1 MQYTYSTFVKIFLLS
16 LFFLLITS
24 LFCLAQ
30 DEAMARLEDIIQRGD
45 NKAAVNEALKIAKAL
60 HDQRKDREALQFY
73 QKAADIS
80 EQVSD
85 LALRA
90 RAYEELGDALYRM
103 NEAEKAIKSF
113 NTSAHYYANTGAAQ
127 SQTLVIN
134 RIGYTEKNKRKNF
147 DAAIKQFKRSLQIA
161 QQNNIFSSQLKS
173 YELLADTYTEKGDN
187 ANAQVYRDL
196 SAQLKN
202 TPNSNKID
210 RFDTELKETKEQLEA
225 TIASN
230 ETQKKE
236 LQGRIFRIEKE
247 KSKLNKELS
256 VQADS
261 LERANFEA
269 QMAQTKAETV
279 EEQRKRV
286 QTLLYFS
293 FGGIALLIIF
303 STFLFSL
310 YRSRNIANKKL
321 AEQNIQIKK
330 QADELEKKGKD
341 LQKEKEKS
349 EKLLL
354 NILPAKVA
362 EELKENNYAAPRY
375 YEMVT
380 VLFTDFKGFTSIA
393 ENMTPEAIIRELNT
407 IFSEFD
413 RICKEY
419 NLEKIKT
426 IGDAYMCAGGIP
438 EPNSTNAIDA
448 VKAAIEMQQYMRVL
462 GEQRQMR
469 GEHYFELRLGINTG
483 AIVAGVV
490 GESKF
495 AYDIWGDTVNL
506 ASRME
511 SGGEPGRVNISGN
524 TYELIKDHFDCT
536 YRGKISV
543 KNKGEV
549 DMYFVNHKK
558 WW

>member
-1 MQYTYSTFVKIFLLS
+1 MFSMP
-16 LFFLLITS
+16 
-24 LFCLAQ
+24 FCLAQ
-30 DEAMARLEDIIQRGD
+30 DDAKLTDAIQKGDSKTATLEAIKLGKMYADQKRERD
-45 NKAAVNEALKIAKAL
+45 ALKYFQQAAEL
-60 HDQRKDREALQFY
+60 SDQ
-73 QKAADIS
+73 
-80 EQVSD
+80 VND

-90 RAYEELGDALYRM
+90 TAYEELGDAFYRT
-103 NEAEKAIKSF
+103 NEPAKAIKNF
-113 NTSAHYYANTGAAQ
+113 NISAKYHANLGAAQ
-127 SQTLVIN
+127 AQTQVIN
-134 RIGYTEKNKRKNF
+134 RIGFTEKNKNKNF
-147 DAAIKQFKRSLQIA
+147 DAAIKQFKRSLQVA
-161 QQNNIFSSQLKS
+161 QQNNIFSSQLRS
-173 YELLADTYTEKGDN
+173 YELLADAYNEKGDN
-187 ANAQVYRDL
+187 ANAQMYREL
-196 SAQLKN
+196 SNQLKS
-202 TPNSNKID
+202 TPNSNKIEKY
-210 RFDTELKETKEQLEA
+210 DTELKATKEQLEA
-225 TIASN
+225 TITLN
-230 ETQKKE
+230 EAQKRS
-236 LQGRIFRIEKE
+236 LQNRIFTIEKE
-247 KSKLNKELS
+247 KSKLGKELTL
-256 VQADS
+256 QADS
-261 LERANFEA
+261 LERANSEA
-269 QMAQTKAETV
+269 QIAETKAMAE
-279 EEQRKRV
+279 EEQRKRI
-286 QTLLYFS
+286 QTQLYFS
-293 FGGIALLIIF
+293 YGGIAVLIIF
-303 STFLFSL
+303 SIFLFSL
-310 YRSRNIANKKL
+310 FRSRNIANKKL

-330 QADELEKKGKD
+330 QADELERRGKD

-362 EELKENNYAAPRY
+362 EELKEKNYAAPRH
-375 YEMVT
+375 YEMVS

-393 ENMTPEAIIRELNT
+393 EKMTPDEIIRELNT

-448 VKAAIEMQQYMRVL
+448 VSAALEMQQYMRVL
-462 GEQRQMR
+462 AEKKQMR
-469 GEHYFELRLGINTG
+469 NEHYFELRLGINTG

-511 SGGEPGRVNISGN
+511 SGGETGRVNISEN
-524 TYELIKDHFDCT
+524 TYDLVKHHFDCT

>member
-1 MQYTYSTFVKIFLLS
+1 MHYFYTTFRAKILLTWVFLIFS
-16 LFFLLITS
+16 M
-24 LFCLAQ
+24 LFCFAQ
-30 DEAMARLEDIIQRGD
+30 DEAKLTEAIQRGD
-45 NKAAVNEALKIAKAL
+45 NKAAALEAIKLGKVYSEQKRESEALKYFQQATEL
-60 HDQRKDREALQFY
+60 
-73 QKAADIS
+73 ADH
-80 EQVSD
+80 VND

-90 RAYEELGDALYRM
+90 TAYEELGDAYYRT
-103 NEAEKAIKSF
+103 NDPSKAIRNF
-113 NTSAHYYANTGAAQ
+113 NISANYHAKLGAAQ
-127 SQTLVIN
+127 AQTLVIN
-134 RIGYTEKNKRKNF
+134 RIGFTEKNKNKNF
-147 DAAIKQFKRSLQIA
+147 DAAIKQFKKSLQIA

-173 YELLADTYTEKGDN
+173 YELLADAYNGKGDV
-187 ANAQVYRDL
+187 ANAQMYQGL
-196 SAQLKN
+196 SSQLKS

-210 RFDTELKETKEQLEA
+210 KYDNELKATKEQLEA
-225 TIASN
+225 TITMN
-230 ETQKKE
+230 ETQKRS
-236 LQGRIFRIEKE
+236 LQNRIFAIEKE
-247 KSKLNKELS
+247 KNKLGRELTL
-256 VQADS
+256 QADS
-261 LERANFEA
+261 LERANSEA
-269 QMAQTKAETV
+269 QLAETKALAE
-279 EEQRKRV
+279 EEQRIRI
-286 QTLLYFS
+286 QTQLYFS
-293 FGGIALLIIF
+293 YGGIALLIIF
-303 STFLFSL
+303 SVFLFSL
-310 YRSRNIANKKL
+310 FRSRNIANKKL
-321 AEQNIQIKK
+321 AEQNIQIQK
-330 QADELEKKGKD
+330 QADELEMRGKD

-354 NILPAKVA
+354 NILPAKIA
-362 EELKENNYAAPRY
+362 EELKEKNYAAPRH

-393 ENMTPEAIIRELNT
+393 EKMTPDDIIRELNT

-448 VKAAIEMQQYMRVL
+448 VSAALEMQQYMRVL
-462 GEQRQMR
+462 AEKKQLRN
-469 GEHYFELRLGINTG
+469 EHYFELRLGINTG
-483 AIVAGVV
+483 PIVAGVV

-495 AYDIWGDTVNL
+495 AYDIWGDAVNL

-511 SGGEPGRVNISGN
+511 SGGEPGRVNISEN
-524 TYELIKDHFDCT
+524 THDLVKHHFDCT